1 MRRTQHAP
9 RLITIA
15 VAVVLVVIGVLG
27 TFVGLPL
34 IPEPVAI
41 WSYVAATA
49 LLLLGIFLPFV

>member
-49 LLLLGIFLPFV
+49 LLLVGIFLPFV

>member
-15 VAVVLVVIGVLG
+15 VAVVLVAIGVLG

>member
-15 VAVVLVVIGVLG
+15 VAVILVVIGVLG

>member
-9 RLITIA
+9 KLITIA

-27 TFVGLPL
+27 TFVGMPM

-49 LLLLGIFLPFV
+49 LLLLGVFLPFI